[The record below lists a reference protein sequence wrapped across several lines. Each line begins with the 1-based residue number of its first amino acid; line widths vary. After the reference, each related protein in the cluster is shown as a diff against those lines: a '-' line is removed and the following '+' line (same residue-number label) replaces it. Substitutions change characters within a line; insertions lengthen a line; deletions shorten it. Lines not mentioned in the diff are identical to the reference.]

1 MTSTPFSELQL
12 SSELLDPLSC
22 PVRNK
27 VFICSTQR
35 TGSFLLCR
43 AMIHR
48 GIGVPH
54 EYFNHL
60 HVGIIGPR
68 FGVSALH
75 DGHLESDSLARRA
88 YITAL
93 MDRRTANGIFAA

>member
-1 MTSTPFSELQL
+1 MTSKRYSELQL
-12 SSELLDPLSC
+12 SIELSDRPSC
-22 PVRNK
+22 PVRAK

-43 AMIHR
+43 AMIHH

-60 HVGIIGPR
+60 HVSILVPR
-68 FGVSALH
+68 LGVCELQN
-75 DGHLESDSLARRA
+75 GHLLESDSAARSA
-88 YITAL
+88 
-93 MDRRTANGIFAA
+93 